1 MKASRRRAL
10 RVATLATLL
19 WAPLLATKV
28 TAGAESAG
36 AQERHCA
43 AAVAALTPQQVDR
56 ARNGRKSVP
65 APKVTCFRSFAEAVS
80 YASGGRV
87 SRAAVARAEGAA
99 DLGALLGESGAISTP
114 GRAATNPLLGIHYDY
129 TYWRGGSMTIYATSG
144 FGCYGVSYGVGYVG
158 NYWND
163 DVESG
168 YSYSNCD
175 HQVFEHYNYSGTQS
189 ATVTGFGT
197 YELLNNEVSSILY
210 VPGQPI
216 SPIPR

>member
-1 MKASRRRAL
+1 M
-10 RVATLATLL
+10 LL
-19 WAPLLATKV
+19 WSPLFV
-28 TAGAESAG
+28 TEVSAGAENAG
-36 AQERHCA
+36 AQEKHCA
-43 AAVAALTPQQVDR
+43 AGIAPLSPQQIDR
-56 ARNGRKSVP
+56 ARNGRAAVP

-80 YASGGRV
+80 FASDSRV
-87 SRAAVARAEGAA
+87 SRGAVQRAQNAI
-99 DLGALLGESGAISTP
+99 DLRALLGESGAISTP
-114 GRAATNPLLGIHYDY
+114 GQAATNPLLGIHHDY

-144 FGCYGVSYGVGYVG
+144 FGCYGVTYGVGYVG

-168 YSYSNCD
+168 NSYSNCD
-175 HQVFEHYNYSGTQS
+175 HQVFEHYDYVGTQS

-197 YELLNNEVSSILY
+197 YHLLNNEVSSILY